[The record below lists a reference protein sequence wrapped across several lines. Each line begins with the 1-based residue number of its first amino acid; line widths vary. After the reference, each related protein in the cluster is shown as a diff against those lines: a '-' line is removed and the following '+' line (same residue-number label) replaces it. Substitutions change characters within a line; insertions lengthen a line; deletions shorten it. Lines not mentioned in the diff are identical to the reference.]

1 MWLVPPPSALWVNWQ
16 GRLFVSPPLVG
27 GFDTSHLVRTI
38 CTQGKQH
45 SWQILNTRIARREL
59 TISAAEFNPAMRDRQ
74 ALRFVFI
81 QLMGNTALVEEL
93 LANCPD
99 FVAADSVSE
108 LVARMHSLDGTD
120 DVDGAVL
127 AEEIRRYDEAARRPE
142 RDHDDDQLRRIAQLR
157 RYRGDRLRTCK
168 FASIDDPRARPL
180 IAIRE
185 QIITRKSLG
194 GIQTDLQ
201 SRVLDTSGKPIAGL
215 FAVGEAA
222 GFGGGGVHG
231 KRSLEGTFLGGC
243 VLTARVAAAAIR
255 VG

>member
-1 MWLVPPPSALWVNWQ
+1 METIQLSALVVAYNEEA
-16 GRLFVSPPLVG
+16 RL
-27 GFDTSHLVRTI
+27 
-38 CTQGKQH
+38 
-45 SWQILNTRIARREL
+45 
-59 TISAAEFNPAMRDRQ
+59 AA
-74 ALRFVFI
+74 
-81 QLMGNTALVEEL
+81 
-93 LANCPD
+93 C
-99 FVAADSVSE
+99 
-108 LVARMHSLDGTD
+108 LDGLTFADETVVVLDKCTD
-120 DVDGAVL
+120 GSKSIASGYTDRLIEGSWDREGERRNVGIEACRGKWIFEIDADERASDVL
-127 AEEIRRYDEAARRPE
+127 AEEIRRYDEAARRPR
-142 RDHDDDQLRRIAQLR
+142 RDHDDDQLRRIAHLR

-168 FASIDDPRARPL
+168 FASIDDPRAHPL

-243 VLTARVAAAAIR
+243 VLTARAAAAAIC